1 MANAPRGAR
10 STLKLN
16 AATAKTLI
24 KNAIEDWGYPN
35 SPFRVKALKT
45 ALHRGSLTQLDSD
58 PDTLCAKLVFS
69 KAEVVVEQ
77 MPEPVKQGEATNM
90 DQLSGK
96 KSTNELA
103 SADEGGVSA
112 GEQSMGPV
120 TSEDATNMVS
130 ADSIGG
136 EIIIELLLR
145 NLVKHV
151 PTFGRN
157 MSLGRGSNRE
167 NLPLLL
173 LVEKLRCDD
182 SFAADNRDQMSW
194 VLPYFL
200 EWTRVSASG
209 KETMI
214 GPLLKCVIL
223 QVEQQLR
230 EVMALLAIAND
241 VDGESFDVDE
251 EPFVVSLFKEMV
263 ARALAERKIDGCGYS
278 DKSLV
283 VFLLLGWVMLSSIR
297 CSVDVREESF
307 LESLL
312 QLAFRCYLEGG
323 ATRFDTLTEAFTSF
337 LLEDVSFLEPSLI
350 SELSEEAK
358 NVDERQ
364 GALLV
369 ILLLEVFAIEASANG
384 LEDKVAGIFRT
395 FCGD

>member
-1 MANAPRGAR
+1 MAYECFDVDLQSHFHMSDRVLSLPWDPYKLPGHCGDVSPEEFQNPFVVGSFHQEVLAFLMANAPRGAR

-96 KSTNELA
+96 KA
-103 SADEGGVSA
+103 SADEECGVSA

-173 LVEKLRCDD
+173 LVEKLRCGD

-209 KETMI
+209 KETMV

-230 EVMALLAIAND
+230 EVTF
-241 VDGESFDVDE
+241 SY
-251 EPFVVSLFKEMV
+251 
-263 ARALAERKIDGCGYS
+263 RQ
-278 DKSLV
+278 
-283 VFLLLGWVMLSSIR
+283 R
-297 CSVDVREESF
+297 CRWRI
-307 LESLL
+307 
-312 QLAFRCYLEGG
+312 FRC
-323 ATRFDTLTEAFTSF
+323 R
-337 LLEDVSFLEPSLI
+337 
-350 SELSEEAK
+350 
-358 NVDERQ
+358 
-364 GALLV
+364 
-369 ILLLEVFAIEASANG
+369 
-384 LEDKVAGIFRT
+384 
-395 FCGD
+395 

>member
-1 MANAPRGAR
+1 M
-10 STLKLN
+10 
-16 AATAKTLI
+16 
-24 KNAIEDWGYPN
+24 Y
-35 SPFRVKALKT
+35 
-45 ALHRGSLTQLDSD
+45 
-58 PDTLCAKLVFS
+58 
-69 KAEVVVEQ
+69 
-77 MPEPVKQGEATNM
+77 
-90 DQLSGK
+90 QLSRK
-96 KSTNELA
+96 ESTNNLV
-103 SADEGGVSA
+103 SVDEECGVSA

-120 TSEDATNMVS
+120 TSEDTTNMVS

-151 PTFGRN
+151 PTFGQN

-173 LVEKLRCDD
+173 LLEKLRCHD
-182 SFAADNRDQMSW
+182 SFAADKLDKMSW
-194 VLPYFL
+194 ILAYFW
-200 EWTRVSASG
+200 EWTRIFASG
-209 KETMI
+209 NGEEAI
-214 GPLLKCVIL
+214 VESLLKVVIL

-230 EVMALLAIAND
+230 EVMALLAIDND
-241 VDGESFDVDE
+241 ADG

-263 ARALAERKIDGCGYS
+263 AHALAERRIDGCRYS

-312 QLAFRCYLEGG
+312 QLAFRCYDMGG
-323 ATRFDTLTEAFTSF
+323 GVTRFDTLTETFTSF
-337 LLEDVSFLEPSLI
+337 LLEDISFLEPNLI

-364 GALLV
+364 GALLA

-384 LEDKVAGIFRT
+384 FEDKVAGIFRT